1 MNKHFIINVF
11 LFLVGIFFGYEY
23 FNYRNIQ
30 KIKIATST
38 ISFNDTGYSI
48 EELKQRII
56 TKGDT
61 SAYKNLRIEYL
72 DRKFY
77 DDEILFYSI
86 IMSNKYCYPPA
97 FFDVYF
103 HLTSIYEHNN
113 KIGKIDNRTIKMAL
127 DFLNKG
133 VELNDYDAICK
144 LRDLYLEGSYVTK
157 DSIKA
162 KALSERVIGRAPMLK
177 K

>member
-1 MNKHFIINVF
+1 MKKHFIINVL
-11 LFLVGIFFGYEY
+11 LFLVGIIFGYEY

-30 KIKIATST
+30 KIKISAST
-38 ISFNDTGYSI
+38 ITFNDTGYSI

-72 DRKFY
+72 DRQYY

-86 IMSNKYCYPPA
+86 VMSNKYCYSPA
-97 FFDVYF
+97 FLDVYF

-144 LRDLYLEGSYVTK
+144 LRDLYLEGRYVTK
-157 DSIKA
+157 DTIMA
-162 KALSERVIGRAPMLK
+162 KMLSARVVGRTPLLK
-177 K
+177 